1 MAERI
6 LYTELTS
13 CREEKKDGKNRRRNV
28 AVFDLWPTTSSLKY
42 LFGKADVSE
51 TLLDGVKLLGVE
63 FAGDD
68 VLHHPAVL
76 TFDVPAGRNILILSR
91 WYDAKEKKKD
101 EEPPNKWW

>member
-13 CREEKKDGKNRRRNV
+13 WIERGTGTIREGTSQRVTYVKKV
-28 AVFDLWPTTSSLKY
+28 SVLKY

-51 TLLDGVKLLGVE
+51 ALLDGVKLLRVE

-68 VLHHPAVL
+68 VLHHSARL
-76 TFDVPAGRNILILSR
+76 TINIPAGRST
-91 WYDAKEKKKD
+91 WSSF
-101 EEPPNKWW
+101 P